1 MTSEFECSTAR
12 PGIWCVNSKDIQVRI
27 TGSILYRSTSQ
38 NHLDNLDQTWHYKY
52 KVSMMTGEDS
62 VDLT

>member
-27 TGSILYRSTSQ
+27 TGSTSQ
-38 NHLDNLDQTWHYKY
+38 NHLDNFDQTGHYKY

-62 VDLT
+62 IDLT